1 MIIYSP
7 KAKHPSIFLKNTYK
21 SQEKKEELMVEPEA
35 CVFEEEV
42 KEEIHEKLSV
52 MRMNTLTENIKTSF
66 YQIMNSFFDN
76 DLRSQAEI
84 AENKKSIS

>member
-35 CVFEEEV
+35 SFLEEE
-42 KEEIHEKLSV
+42 EELYEKIST
-52 MRMNTLTENIKTSF
+52 MRRNTLTENIKTSF
-66 YQIMNSFFDN
+66 YQLMNSFFDH
-76 DLRSQAEI
+76 DLRSQAEVLKNEKNI
-84 AENKKSIS
+84 F

>member
-35 CVFEEEV
+35 SFLEEE
-42 KEEIHEKLSV
+42 EELYEKIST
-52 MRMNTLTENIKTSF
+52 MRRNTLTENIKTSF
-66 YQIMNSFFDN
+66 YQLMNSFFDN
-76 DLRSQAEI
+76 DLRSQAEVI
-84 AENKKSIS
+84 ENEKKSF